1 LPQTTASTPE
11 NNNNNNTKEQ
21 QQQQLAIRK
30 TTTTTT
36 TTTTNIRQPLAATP
50 AMGLHCFDVLMESLQ
65 KKKKRHNAVIPEF
78 AKELENAATL
88 ECPLFVTWES
98 QRFDG
103 WQLRGCIGTL
113 SPRLLV
119 PSVSDYALLS
129 ALKDRRFNPIQLPE
143 VSSLRVAVSLLV
155 QYEVC
160 QDVHDW
166 TVGVHGILIK
176 FESRGQHYSATY
188 LPEVA
193 NDQGWNQSKAVQS
206 LIQKS
211 GYRGAVTPEL
221 LGTIH
226 CTRYQSSKCRVTFGE
241 YVLHKQQHLTT
252 SSSVA
257 AAADDDPSL
266 EEVTAKASSRWSP
279 CNNL

>member
-1 LPQTTASTPE
+1 LPQTTTAENE
-11 NNNNNNTKEQ
+11 NNNTNEL
-21 QQQQLAIRK
+21 LASDSE
-30 TTTTTT
+30 TTTS
-36 TTTTNIRQPLAATP
+36 QPLAATP
-50 AMGLHCFDVLMESLQ
+50 AMGLHCFEVLMESLQ
-65 KKKKRHNAVIPEF
+65 KKKKRHEIPEF
-78 AKELENAATL
+78 AKELADAAT
-88 ECPLFVTWES
+88 ECPLFVTWEK

-119 PSVSDYALLS
+119 TSVSDYALLS
-129 ALKDRRFNPIQLPE
+129 ALKDRRFNPIQLNE

-176 FESRGQHYSATY
+176 FERPHGQHYSATY

-193 NDQGWNQSKAVQS
+193 KDQGWNQSKAVQS
-206 LIQKS
+206 LIQKA
-211 GYRGAVTPEL
+211 GYQGTVTPEL

-226 CTRYQSSKCRVTFGE
+226 CTRYQSSKCRLTFEE
-241 YVLHKQQHLTT
+241 YVLHKQQTT
-252 SSSVA
+252 T
-257 AAADDDPSL
+257 ADDPSSSL
-266 EEVTAKASSRWSP
+266 EEVSTKASSRWTP